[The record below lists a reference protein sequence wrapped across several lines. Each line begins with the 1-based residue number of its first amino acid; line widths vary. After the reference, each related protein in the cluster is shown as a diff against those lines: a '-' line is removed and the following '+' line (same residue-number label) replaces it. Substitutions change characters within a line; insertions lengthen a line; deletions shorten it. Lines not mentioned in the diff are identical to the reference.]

1 MFIDE
6 EVTKV
11 IRFKL
16 KKYDDRIDENDLKA
30 IEDFDLS
37 NRTLSGREKN
47 IDLSFLEM
55 MPNLKRISLQYFK
68 IDNNIVN
75 ILNSLEKLTVLE
87 LSFCECYFNNKLE
100 NKNLLNISLNC
111 CRVWNYSKINLTK
124 NFTIIG
130 ENNLYLNALENKS
143 KVESLYL
150 NNCEIKNFES
160 IEYFYNLKYLNLDG
174 SFVDNKSE
182 LKKINQKIKI
192 SNLDKYL
199 PIS

>member
-16 KKYDDRIDENDLKA
+16 KKYDDRIEENDLSA

-37 NRTLSGREKN
+37 NKTLSGREKN

-87 LSFCECYFNNKLE
+87 LNFCECYFNNKLE
-100 NKNLLNISLNC
+100 NKNLLNLSLNC
-111 CRVWNYSKINLTK
+111 CRINNYLKISLTK

-130 ENNLYLNALENKS
+130 ENKLNLQFLENKLNT
-143 KVESLYL
+143 ENLYL
-150 NNCEIKNFES
+150 NNCKIEKFDY
-160 IEYFYNLKYLNLDG
+160 IEYFSNLKKLNLDG
-174 SFVDNKSE
+174 SIVDQKKE
-182 LKKINQKIKI
+182 LKKLNKKVNI
-192 SNLDKYL
+192 SFLDKYL
-199 PIS
+199 PVG

>member
-16 KKYDDRIDENDLKA
+16 KKYNDRIEENDLKA

-37 NRTLSGREKN
+37 NKTLSGREKN

-87 LSFCECYFNNKLE
+87 LNFCECYFNNKLE
-100 NKNLLNISLNC
+100 NKNLLNLFLNC
-111 CRVWNYSKINLTK
+111 CRINNYLKISLTK

-130 ENNLYLNALENKS
+130 ENKLNLQFLENKLNT
-143 KVESLYL
+143 ENLYL
-150 NNCEIKNFES
+150 NNCKIEKFDY
-160 IEYFYNLKYLNLDG
+160 IEYFSNLKKLNLDG
-174 SFVDNKSE
+174 SIVDQKKE
-182 LKKINQKIKI
+182 LKKLNKKVNI
-192 SNLDKYL
+192 SFLDKYL
-199 PIS
+199 PVG

>member
-16 KKYDDRIDENDLKA
+16 KKYNDRIEENDLKA

-37 NRTLSGREKN
+37 NKTLSGREKN

-87 LSFCECYFNNKLE
+87 LNFCECYFNNKLE
-100 NKNLLNISLNC
+100 NKNLLSLSLNC
-111 CRVWNYSKINLTK
+111 CRINNYLKISLTK

-130 ENNLYLNALENKS
+130 ENKLNLQFLENKLNT
-143 KVESLYL
+143 ENLYL
-150 NNCEIKNFES
+150 NNCKIEKFDY
-160 IEYFYNLKYLNLDG
+160 IEYFSNLKKLNLDG
-174 SFVDNKSE
+174 SIVDQKKE
-182 LKKINQKIKI
+182 LKKLNKKVNI
-192 SNLDKYL
+192 SFLDKYL
-199 PIS
+199 PVG